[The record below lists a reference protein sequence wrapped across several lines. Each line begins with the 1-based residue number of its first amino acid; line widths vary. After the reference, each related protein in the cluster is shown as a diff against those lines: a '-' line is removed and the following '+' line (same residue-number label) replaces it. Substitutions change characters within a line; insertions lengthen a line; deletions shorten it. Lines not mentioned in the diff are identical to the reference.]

1 MISYQVLR
9 QINLRCQEIKEVY
22 DKHFGNLNVI
32 LMGDLLQIK
41 PVQGTWIYKQPK
53 DLKHEPHLWRLFE
66 IHQLTENVRQN
77 GNIVT

>member
-1 MISYQVLR
+1 MLRTKFTRKRWLIIDEISMISYQVLK

-22 DKHFGNLNVI
+22 DKHFGNLNDK

-53 DLKHEPHLWRLFE
+53 DLKHEPYL
-66 IHQLTENVRQN
+66 
-77 GNIVT
+77 